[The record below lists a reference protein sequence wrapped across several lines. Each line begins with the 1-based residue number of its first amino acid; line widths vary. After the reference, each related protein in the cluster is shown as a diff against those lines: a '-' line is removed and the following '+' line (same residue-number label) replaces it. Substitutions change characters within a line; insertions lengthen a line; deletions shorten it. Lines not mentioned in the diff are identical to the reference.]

1 MLLIA
6 KPPSLSSLDDL
17 VPSLVLF
24 PSLSPFSPFSHSQ
37 NDDAPSIR
45 FHSYTFILPNSL
57 FWNIISL
64 FFFFCSKRSHPSVSP
79 FQLVRVLL
87 CTTQIDFQPFYWV
100 LPQKGETISF
110 GPFHFCLYKSKKIA
124 VLEIIFF
131 FRFEMKFFV
140 FCVLC
145 VLTLCVHADSSIEAV
160 QGLVSRVIGAVF
172 FSVFVVPIPSS

>member
-1 MLLIA
+1 MQSLLLC
-6 KPPSLSSLDDL
+6 PLWTTSFRLSFS
-17 VPSLVLF
+17 F
-24 PSLSPFSPFSHSQ
+24 PLPLHSAPFHTLKMMTLLPFS
-37 NDDAPSIR
+37 SILIP
-45 FHSYTFILPNSL
+45 FILPHSL

-64 FFFFCSKRSHPSVSP
+64 FFFCSSKRSHPNVSP

-87 CTTQIDFQPFYWV
+87 CTTQIDFQPFYWI

-172 FSVFVVPIPSS
+172 FSVFLVSIPSS